1 MFMNRKITIYTLL
14 SLFMGILSA
23 CSSKDKVSNQT
34 ETTVEITVKNQ
45 NGESIAGETVQMYDK
60 NTYEIFKEN
69 PTLKGQLQTITDNRG
84 KAVFRLKKD
93 EWFNKIK
100 EKELMFVVIK
110 GNVPNYQWWS
120 TGGNIKAGKNQSF
133 EIIIESNP
141 ATDTSLLII
150 ENDILVGLKD
160 KNLTSVIL
168 PQNIKGIA
176 DKAFKESQI
185 QTIVLN
191 EGMLSIGNEA
201 FKESKLQS
209 IVFPSTLTSIG
220 RNAFEDCKSI
230 KDIDLSKTRLQNIET
245 ETFRESS
252 IAEISF
258 PATLQTIASQAFLKA
273 ERLSSVKLPDGIQ
286 TVEKEAF
293 CESGITSVTI
303 PNNIKLIEHH
313 AFANCSNLK
322 SVECYGP
329 AQQNNGK
336 MEIGCFQYN
345 PQLSKFTFPES
356 IAELKGWNFIECSS
370 LKEFIIPQNMK
381 SIEAYGL
388 VTNYNVDKITFLSVV
403 PPALKEKALPF
414 YNNIKEIRIPKGSK
428 ETYQKQWE
436 GSYDSYLKKVIENN

>member
-1 MFMNRKITIYTLL
+1 
-14 SLFMGILSA
+14 
-23 CSSKDKVSNQT
+23 
-34 ETTVEITVKNQ
+34 
-45 NGESIAGETVQMYDK
+45 
-60 NTYEIFKEN
+60 
-69 PTLKGQLQTITDNRG
+69 
-84 KAVFRLKKD
+84 
-93 EWFNKIK
+93 
-100 EKELMFVVIK
+100 MFVVIK

-286 TVEKEAF
+286 TVEDEAF
-293 CESGITSVTI
+293 CESGITSVTM
-303 PNNIKLIEHH
+303 PNNIKLIEYR
-313 AFANCSNLK
+313 AFADCSNLQ

-336 MEIGCFQYN
+336 MGIGCFQN
-345 PQLSKFTFPES
+345 CPQLSKFTFPES
-356 IAELKGWNFIECSS
+356 IAELKGWNCKWIKSGNIYKYYIGPYSTRSEAGKSLPKVRNSFPGAFIIS
-370 LKEFIIPQNMK
+370 LK
-381 SIEAYGL
+381 
-388 VTNYNVDKITFLSVV
+388 
-403 PPALKEKALPF
+403 
-414 YNNIKEIRIPKGSK
+414 
-428 ETYQKQWE
+428 
-436 GSYDSYLKKVIENN
+436 

>member
-1 MFMNRKITIYTLL
+1 
-14 SLFMGILSA
+14 MGILSA

-45 NGESIAGETVQMYDK
+45 KGESIAGETVQMYDK

-110 GNVPNYQWWS
+110 SNVPNYQWWS

-133 EIIIESNP
+133 EIIIENNP

-258 PATLQTIASQAFLKA
+258 PSNIADYSITGF
-273 ERLSSVKLPDGIQ
+273 S
-286 TVEKEAF
+286 
-293 CESGITSVTI
+293 ES
-303 PNNIKLIEHH
+303 
-313 AFANCSNLK
+313 
-322 SVECYGP
+322 
-329 AQQNNGK
+329 
-336 MEIGCFQYN
+336 
-345 PQLSKFTFPES
+345 
-356 IAELKGWNFIECSS
+356 
-370 LKEFIIPQNMK
+370 
-381 SIEAYGL
+381 
-388 VTNYNVDKITFLSVV
+388 
-403 PPALKEKALPF
+403 
-414 YNNIKEIRIPKGSK
+414 
-428 ETYQKQWE
+428 
-436 GSYDSYLKKVIENN
+436 